1 MAVRIHSCR
10 RRRLVTRVVL
20 VTGVC
25 ALVIYVL
32 RIVDGVHQ
40 TSAAVEGVGAAME
53 GVSSAEED
61 VSSAVEGV
69 SSAVKVVS
77 SAVKVVSS
85 AVEGVSSAMEVVCS
99 ACEVS
104 VSLMHGMGRRVPVR
118 WVQGSGRTPASR
130 VGTKAAAGKS
140 ITILEPTFARI
151 HLKYSKLIIVHIVKN
166 IIIGNLPLLTGSL

>member
-1 MAVRIHSCR
+1 M
-10 RRRLVTRVVL
+10 VTRVVL

-77 SAVKVVSS
+77 SAV
-85 AVEGVSSAMEVVCS
+85 EGVSSAMEVVCS

-118 WVQGSGRTPASR
+118 WVQGSGWTPASR

>member
-1 MAVRIHSCR
+1 MTVSIHSCR

-61 VSSAVEGV
+61 VSSAVEG
-69 SSAVKVVS
+69 VS

-151 HLKYSKLIIVHIVKN
+151 HL
-166 IIIGNLPLLTGSL
+166 